1 MKIIRGQ
8 LKPFGGSAEYTT
20 GSRKLVSLIQN
31 NPGDVFQFVFLAE
44 TNDEKQCLLP
54 NQPVSARNVSRTL
67 DFGPDQFINSEIL
80 KFQEKFGP
88 IIICDL
94 RGRDVAIETPFIA
107 KFNLDGTVEVITQ
120 TNEGSLPRK
129 QTVDQWKKLRKMTKG
144 VDIGDRVSDM
154 NKQGANIQYIQNP
167 VDTGIESYEDFEKK
181 NKQFI
186 PSWNVKGLL
195 SPYRK
200 NKIKRFHES
209 FESGFRDKADFKLVE
224 EIVEDLFPKLKARQ
238 DKGEKIT
245 YREFEDFMKQHGA
258 TYDMFEKVMS
268 ELVYQGI
275 NFYSEND
282 DKEEGSDTMFS
293 YNLQ

>member
-144 VDIGDRVSDM
+144 VDIGDRISDM

-195 SPYRK
+195 SPYPK

>member
-1 MKIIRGQ
+1 MKITRAR
-8 LKPFGGSAEYTT
+8 LKPFGGSTLYESVK
-20 GSRKLVSLIQN
+20 GKIKSLIEKN
-31 NPGDVFQFVFLAE
+31 RGDIFQFVIDGRMEEFDPENLNGKLIEAGKVMICEGPELA
-44 TNDEKQCLLP
+44 
-54 NQPVSARNVSRTL
+54 
-67 DFGPDQFINSEIL
+67 QFNI
-80 KFQEKFGP
+80 
-88 IIICDL
+88 
-94 RGRDVAIETPFIA
+94 
-107 KFNLDGTVEVITQ
+107 DGTIDVVYPESLS
-120 TNEGSLPRK
+120 TNESLPRQ
-129 QTVDQWKKLRKMTKG
+129 QTVDQWNKLRKMTKG

-245 YREFEDFMKQHGA
+245 YREFEDFMKEHGA

-275 NFYSEND
+275 NFYSDD
-282 DKEEGSDTMFS
+282 DKEEGSDKMFS